1 MFVKY
6 LLGQK
11 FDLPTWFKLFN
22 PWSVLKTFLTTAAS
36 LTWFGEFPLFWTLVS
51 QSNVDIESSGWPQAT
66 GNKLIS
72 DVHNIDNSKNCFNI
86 FSYFNWIN

>member
-6 LLGQK
+6 LLGHK
-11 FDLPTWFKLFN
+11 FNLPTLIKLFN

-36 LTWFGEFPLFWTLVS
+36 LTWYGEFPLFWTLVML
-51 QSNVDIESSGWPQAT
+51 IESSGWPQAT